1 MFKELGEFIDDV
13 GRATGQIIKRGVES
27 LLNDENKDDDMEGL
41 MGCLPEDLEIE
52 LKKR

>member
-13 GRATGQIIKRGVES
+13 GKATGQIIKRGVES

-52 LKKR
+52 LKKK